1 MKQSLSMEISNTKA
15 RNITLKARNAIYKP
29 PNNNMKQRE
38 TYVKDIFSK
47 RKWQKFSALLWKKNI
62 EKSKIAL
69 QGINL
74 EK

>member
-47 RKWQKFSALLWKKNI
+47 RKWKIFSPTVKK
-62 EKSKIAL
+62 KH
-69 QGINL
+69 
-74 EK
+74 

>member
-15 RNITLKARNAIYKP
+15 RNINLKARNAIYKP

-47 RKWQKFSALLWKKNI
+47 RKWQKFSALLWKKTLKNL
-62 EKSKIAL
+62 KLLCKAL
-69 QGINL
+69 I
-74 EK
+74 

>member
-47 RKWQKFSALLWKKNI
+47 RKWQKFSALL
-62 EKSKIAL
+62 
-69 QGINL
+69 
-74 EK
+74 